1 MGIKLPPFLNGNER
15 NMISWS
21 MLDSTEVLQ
30 KLDTNV
36 SNGLSQLEVTHRLK
50 KYGFNE
56 LTEQPGESLWQ
67 ILWKQ
72 LTATMVV
79 VLIVAALIS
88 IALRDYTNAVAIFAI
103 VAFNAIL
110 GVRQEYQ
117 AGQAIAAL
125 KKLAVSTVKV
135 RRDEGVQEISARQ
148 LVPGDIVLLETGNLV
163 SADYRLLET
172 SNLRIQESSLTG
184 ESEPSNK
191 HNQALGQADSSIDGL
206 QQAEPPLGDRHN
218 MAYMGTVITYGRGL
232 AVVTE
237 TGNETELGHIAIAIQ
252 TVKPKPT
259 PLQQRLDQLG
269 TRLAIIT
276 LILVAVIFGL
286 GLLRGEELSLMFITA
301 VSLAVAAVPE
311 GLPAVV
317 TIALALGAQQM
328 LKQHAL
334 IRKLPAV
341 ETLGSV
347 TVICSDKTGTLTENR
362 MTATFLAMAGHR
374 VDLATPLHQATRD
387 NYEDLS
393 NLLQEQPTLIWLLS
407 GAVLCNDAL
416 LEPHPDIPHQFHT
429 VGDPTEGALVM
440 IAARMGLW
448 KEKLDQSL
456 PRIAEKPFDAIRKR
470 MTTVHTLPLMT
481 TPMTEPLKLMMSGLL
496 GLGDAACIAFT
507 KGSVGSLLE
516 VSSRVWVNGQVEPL
530 NDYWHQKIF
539 ADNNQ
544 LAQNGMRVLGIAFRP
559 IDSRTIDLAGDTLD
573 GDMLEQNLIFIGMV
587 GIIDPV
593 RPEVKD
599 AVRMCQQAGIRPIM
613 ITGDHPLTAQFI
625 ARELGIVPNDCIL
638 TGRELSQ
645 LSSQDLKTRVNEVSV
660 YARVSPQHK
669 LDIVQALQYQG
680 HIVAMTGD
688 GVNDAPALRQ
698 SDIGIAMG
706 IAGTDVAK
714 EAADMVLLD
723 DNFATIVAAIKEGR
737 VIYDNIRKFIKYTLT
752 GNAGEL
758 WVILLAPFLGMPLPL
773 IPLQILWIN
782 LLADGL
788 LALALSVES
797 SERKIMRRSPRPPN
811 ESIFSRGVGRGI
823 IWVGLLLGVIL
834 LAIAY
839 YYWSTGQPNWQ
850 TMVFTTLALSRVG
863 LAETMRS
870 ERDSL
875 FRMGLFSNKPL
886 LAAVVLTI
894 GLQLAVVYSPI
905 LQTVFQTTA
914 LSAADLVI
922 SFVLSTVVFWAI
934 EVEKWFIRR
943 Q

>member
-1 MGIKLPPFLNGNER
+1 MS
-15 NMISWS
+15 SWHL
-21 MLDSTEVLQ
+21 LDSTEVLQ
-30 KLDTNV
+30 QLDTNIA
-36 SNGLSQLEVTHRLK
+36 SGLSQTEVTHRLK
-50 KYGFNE
+50 KYGSNQ
-56 LTEQPGESLWQ
+56 LTELPGESLWK
-67 ILWKQ
+67 ILWRQ

-135 RRDEGVQEISARQ
+135 RRDERVQEISARQ

-163 SADYRLLET
+163 AADYRLLES
-172 SNLRIQESSLTG
+172 SNLRIQEASLTG
-184 ESEPSNK
+184 ESEPTDKNAQTLRHPDSPIGAPPK
-191 HNQALGQADSSIDGL
+191 AAQPLADRD
-206 QQAEPPLGDRHN
+206 N

-237 TGNETELGHIAIAIQ
+237 TGNETELGHIATAIQ
-252 TVKPKPT
+252 TVQPKPT

-269 TRLAIIT
+269 VRLAIIT
-276 LILVAVIFGL
+276 LILVVVIFGL
-286 GLLRGEELSLMFITA
+286 GLLRGEELSVMFLTA
-301 VSLAVAAVPE
+301 VSLAVAAIPE

-317 TIALALGAQQM
+317 TITLALGAQRM

-362 MTATFLAMAGHR
+362 MTATFLAVEGHR
-374 VDLATPLHQATRD
+374 VDLTTPQHRAALNT
-387 NYEDLS
+387 YEDLS
-393 NLLQEQPTLIWLLS
+393 SLLEEQPPLAWLLT

-440 IAARMGLW
+440 TAARLGLW
-448 KEKLDQSL
+448 KAKLEQAF
-456 PRIAEKPFDAIRKR
+456 PRVTERPFDAVRKR
-470 MTTVHTLPLMT
+470 MTTVHTLPPVT
-481 TPMTEPLKLMMSGLL
+481 NPMPETLKRIVSGLL
-496 GLGDAACIAFT
+496 GEASYVVFT
-507 KGSVGSLLE
+507 KGGVASLLE
-516 VSSRVWVNGQVEPL
+516 VANRVLIKGQAEQL
-530 NDYWHQKIF
+530 DEHWHQKILEGN
-539 ADNNQ
+539 DQ
-544 LAQNGMRVLGIAFRP
+544 LARNGLRVLGIAFRTLT
-559 IDSRTIDLAGDTLD
+559 SQTIDLD
-573 GDMLEQNLIFIGMV
+573 GDALEQNLIFIGMV
-587 GIIDPV
+587 GLIDPI

-599 AVRMCQQAGIRPIM
+599 AVLMCQDAGIRTVM
-613 ITGDHPLTAQFI
+613 ITGDHPLTAQSI
-625 ARELGIVPNDCIL
+625 ARELGIVPNDRIL
-638 TGRELSQ
+638 IGQELSQ
-645 LSSQDLKTRVNEVSV
+645 LSSEDLKNQVEDISV
-660 YARVSPQHK
+660 YARVSPQNK
-669 LDIVQALQYQG
+669 LDIVKALQEREQ
-680 HIVAMTGD
+680 IVAMTGD
-688 GVNDAPALRQ
+688 GVNDAPALKQ
-698 SDIGIAMG
+698 ANIGIAMG
-706 IAGTDVAK
+706 ITGTDVAK

-773 IPLQILWIN
+773 IPLQILWVN

-788 LALALSVES
+788 LALALSVEP
-797 SERKIMRRSPRPPN
+797 SERKIMRRPPRHTN
-811 ESIFSRGVGRGI
+811 ESIFSRGVGREI
-823 IWVGLLLGVIL
+823 VWVGLLLGLIL

-839 YYWSTGQPNWQ
+839 YYWSTGQANWQ
-850 TMVFTTLALSRVG
+850 TMVFTTLTFSRIG
-863 LAETMRS
+863 LAGTMRS

-886 LAAVVLTI
+886 LAAAVVTF
-894 GLQLAVVYSPI
+894 GLQMAVIYIPI
-905 LQTVFQTTA
+905 LQTVFQTTS
-914 LSAADLVI
+914 LSAVNLTI
-922 SFVLSTVVFWAI
+922 CLGLSSIVSWAI
-934 EVEKWFIRR
+934 ELEKWFARR
-943 Q
+943 K